1 MLTNR
6 IIPVLLLQNSG
17 LVKTV
22 KFKNPNYVG
31 DPINAI
37 RIFNEKEVDELMVLD
52 INASKKDLEP
62 NYELIENFSS
72 ECFMPLTYGGGI
84 KNLEQAKR
92 IFSLGI
98 EKICIQDS
106 AYNNIDFIKKLS
118 EKFGNQSIVVA
129 LDIKKKWNGQFCL
142 YSSRKN
148 KIIKKSW
155 IEFMNECIS
164 KGAGEIMIN
173 SVDRDGTLVGMD
185 YNLIKIA
192 SENINVPLIAS
203 GGLSSLK
210 DLRLAVDH
218 GANAIG
224 GGAFFVYKGRHR
236 AVLITYPNYEELE
249 ELLKK

>member
-1 MLTNR
+1 VLTNR

-22 KFKNPNYVG
+22 KFKNPKYVG

-106 AYNNIDFIKKLS
+106 AYNDIEFIKNLS
-118 EKFGNQSIVVA
+118 EKFGNQSIVIA
-129 LDIKKKWNGQFCL
+129 FNIKKKWNGQFCL
-142 YSSRKN
+142 YSSRK
-148 KIIKKSW
+148 IK
-155 IEFMNECIS
+155 
-164 KGAGEIMIN
+164 
-173 SVDRDGTLVGMD
+173 
-185 YNLIKIA
+185 
-192 SENINVPLIAS
+192 
-203 GGLSSLK
+203 
-210 DLRLAVDH
+210 
-218 GANAIG
+218 
-224 GGAFFVYKGRHR
+224 
-236 AVLITYPNYEELE
+236 
-249 ELLKK
+249 